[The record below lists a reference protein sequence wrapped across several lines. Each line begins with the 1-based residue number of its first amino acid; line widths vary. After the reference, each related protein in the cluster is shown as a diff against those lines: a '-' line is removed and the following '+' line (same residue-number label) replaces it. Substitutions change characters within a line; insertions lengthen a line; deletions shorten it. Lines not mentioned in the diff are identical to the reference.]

1 MFLCLSLSV
10 FFIFV
15 PISIAVIG
23 GIEKA
28 VYCGSVTSFVLCLS
42 LSVFVFV
49 CVCLCLFFVFVPISI
64 VKIGGEGGILLQR
77 DLTKAVSPRP
87 HRHTSRKKGKA
98 RQQKKIRERKCD
110 EKHH

>member
-1 MFLCLSLSV
+1 MKVVLVVVLTVNRRGSRDKAVYCSRVTSCV
-10 FFIFV
+10 FVFVFV

-49 CVCLCLFFVFVPISI
+49 CFSSLYLF
-64 VKIGGEGGILLQR
+64 Q
-77 DLTKAVSPRP
+77 
-87 HRHTSRKKGKA
+87 
-98 RQQKKIRERKCD
+98 
-110 EKHH
+110 